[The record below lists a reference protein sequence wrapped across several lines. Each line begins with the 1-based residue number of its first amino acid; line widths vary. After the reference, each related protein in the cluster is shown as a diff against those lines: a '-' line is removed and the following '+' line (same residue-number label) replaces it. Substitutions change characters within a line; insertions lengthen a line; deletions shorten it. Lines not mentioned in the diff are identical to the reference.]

1 MSMHLFYGSPSEQT
15 SRKLLRLLCGY
26 ENGSVTLR
34 EYRHDVDKPSIEGIG
49 WDVLWTTVMGMAVSR
64 LNNLA
69 LTVSADHLV
78 GRYDLAVSIPVLTDA
93 MLELTES

>member
-1 MSMHLFYGSPSEQT
+1 
-15 SRKLLRLLCGY
+15 
-26 ENGSVTLR
+26 
-34 EYRHDVDKPSIEGIG
+34 
-49 WDVLWTTVMGMAVSR
+49 MGMAVSR